1 MARVFIQPRAT
12 TSRQPRFELTALID
26 VIFILLIFFAVSSS
40 FHQQQRGLN
49 LTLPSAVATEA
60 PKKTITISIDRQQ
73 RVYWNGNR
81 ISEAALATKIA
92 KQIKQVPNQAIMLQA
107 DKATPYVR
115 VVNVLDAIRQSGG
128 QNVMLQA
135 QRS

>member
-1 MARVFIQPRAT
+1 MARNFIQPSVENKRL
-12 TSRQPRFELTALID
+12 PRFELTALID

-40 FHQQQRGLN
+40 FHQQQRGLK
-49 LTLPSAVATEA
+49 LTLPSAIATQA
-60 PKKTITISIDRQQ
+60 PKKSITISIDRQQ
-73 RVYWNGNR
+73 RVYWNGTR
-81 ISEAALATKIA
+81 ISESGLATKIA
-92 KQIKQVPNQAIMLQA
+92 NQIKQTPNQAIMLQA

>member
-1 MARVFIQPRAT
+1 M
-12 TSRQPRFELTALID
+12 
-26 VIFILLIFFAVSSS
+26 
-40 FHQQQRGLN
+40 
-49 LTLPSAVATEA
+49 PSAVATEA

>member
-1 MARVFIQPRAT
+1 MARLFIQPRAT
-12 TSRQPRFELTALID
+12 AKSQPRFELTALID

-40 FHQQQRGLN
+40 FHQQQRGLK
-49 LTLPSAVATEA
+49 LTLPSAVATET

-81 ISEAALATKIA
+81 ISEAALATKIT
-92 KQIKQVPNQAIMLQA
+92 KQLKQVPNQSIMLQA

-128 QNVMLQA
+128 HNVMLQA
-135 QRS
+135 KRS